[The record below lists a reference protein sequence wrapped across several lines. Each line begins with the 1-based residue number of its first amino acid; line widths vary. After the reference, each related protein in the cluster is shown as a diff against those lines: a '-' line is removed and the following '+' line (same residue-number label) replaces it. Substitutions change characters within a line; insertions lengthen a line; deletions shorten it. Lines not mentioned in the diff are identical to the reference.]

1 MRCFVVV
8 ALVAAIFTLLVQA
21 QSDGLKVT
29 ATRTLDVSSQIVK
42 STVDLQIVNGGK
54 SSVSSILYSLSESEA
69 AKLSWIQAN
78 AEKKDGKKLK
88 IQSTQGAGTPKGQVV
103 FKIELPAPLAV
114 GQTTNVLVR
123 AQITQ
128 ALRPFPAKI
137 SQSENQF
144 VVYSGNALLGLPYV
158 VEKETTTIK
167 YGSGKLIE
175 FTAVEPAKQNGGSIV
190 YGPYSNTPANAIKPI
205 TVHYENNS
213 PFLVVKSLERWI
225 EVSHWGNIAI
235 EEQIVIEHH
244 GAELVGEFS
253 RLDYQMDRRGARQ
266 PVVKSFK
273 THLPVSARDI
283 YYRDQIGNISTSTV
297 TKRANKVEIE
307 LKPRFPLF
315 GGWKTDYVIGYNVPS
330 MTFLYNKGNDY
341 ALKVPFIDHVFDNAV
356 IEKAV
361 VKIVLPEAS
370 SNIKVVNPFDLTRKP
385 DEVHKTYLD
394 TTGRTVIV
402 FEKENLID
410 SHSQA
415 VTVYYE
421 FERYLLLREP
431 LIAVVFFSVIF
442 VTFILLSWCNF
453 SIKDKPEVHQKK
465 E

>member
-1 MRCFVVV
+1 MRSDVVV
-8 ALVAAIFTLLVQA
+8 ALLALFLFVQA
-21 QSDGLKVT
+21 QQDALKIT
-29 ATRTLDVSSQIVK
+29 ATRNIDISSQIVK
-42 STVDLQIVNGGK
+42 STVELQIVNEGK
-54 SSVSSILYSLSESEA
+54 SAVSSVLYSLSEAEA
-69 AKLSWIQAN
+69 SKASWIQAN
-78 AEKKDGKKLK
+78 VEKRDGKKLK
-88 IQSTQGAGTPKGQVV
+88 LQKTTVSGAPKDRVV
-103 FKIELPAPLAV
+103 YKIELASPLAA
-114 GQTTNVLVR
+114 GQSVVVFVK

-144 VVYSGNALLGLPYV
+144 VVYTGDAQLGLPYV
-158 VEKETTTIK
+158 VDKETTTIK
-167 YGSGKLIE
+167 YGSGKLVE
-175 FTAVEPAKQNGGSIV
+175 FSQVESSKQGSGSV
-190 YGPYSNTPANAIKPI
+190 TYGPYTKSPAYASKPI

-225 EVSHWGNIAI
+225 EVSHWGNVAV
-235 EEQIVIEHH
+235 EEHIVIEHR
-244 GAELVGEFS
+244 GAQLVGEFS

-297 TKRANKVEIE
+297 SRKANRVEVE

-315 GGWKTDYVIGYNVPS
+315 GGWKTDYVLGYNVPS

-341 ALKVPFIDHVFDNAV
+341 ALKVPFVDHVYENVV
-356 IEKAV
+356 IEKAE
-361 VKIVLPEAS
+361 VKIVLPEAVA
-370 SNIKVVNPFDLTRKP
+370 NVKVVNPFDVKRKA

-402 FEKENLID
+402 LEKENLVD
-410 SHSQA
+410 SHSQS

-421 FERYLLLREP
+421 FERFLLFREP
-431 LIAVVFFSVIF
+431 LIAVVFFTVVFFTLIIF
-442 VTFILLSWCNF
+442 SWCNF
-453 SIKDKPEVHQKK
+453 SIKDKPEVHLKK